1 MLVFFTKLDLMGFQ
15 LRCMALFLFFSVIGG
30 FEWFCV
36 GSLNKNIQLAL
47 DFLKCSFLVLHF
59 SYYTLMTF
67 LIMLSVILLPMLMI
81 LLSTRSVNRSDLCQH
96 LELSSELESDLRD
109 TADWDRKW
117 LVDFSTGKTQLIFLL
132 V

>member
-47 DFLKCSFLVLHF
+47 DFLKCPFLVLHF